1 VSDPNDTPEATQ
13 SKRNVIVTYATLE
26 KLLTTTQRVDIKMDH
41 LYEKMGEVRDDYM
54 DHEARLR
61 VLEKSEASASAED
74 LAPRVNALERTQA
87 SSTAGNGMATWLFQ
101 SLWPIAAVVIS
112 TLSYLNN
119 PN

>member
-1 VSDPNDTPEATQ
+1 MGEQETPQEAPN
-13 SKRNVIVTYATLE
+13 KRNVIVTYATLE

-74 LAPRVNALERTQA
+74 LAPRVTALERTQA
-87 SSTAGNGMATWLFQ
+87 STTAGNGMAAWMFQ
-101 SLWPIAAVVIS
+101 SIWPIAAVAIS
-112 TLSYLNN
+112 ALNYLAK
-119 PN
+119 